1 LLRFCVL
8 LACTDSLGFFSPLGF
23 FGTSF
28 SNQKFLVTLRAG
40 TAAEDILSKDRPER
54 NVQRKLSG
62 QPDCGCSDC
71 DTETCQAYYL
81 NMEPKKPKSQFW
93 RTSWLLF
100 GAAVL
105 LFLTVIMVLVMRH
118 A

>member
-1 LLRFCVL
+1 
-8 LACTDSLGFFSPLGF
+8 
-23 FGTSF
+23 
-28 SNQKFLVTLRAG
+28 VTLRAG
-40 TAAEDILSKDRPER
+40 TAAEDILCKDRPER
-54 NVQRKLSG
+54 NAQRKLSG

-71 DTETCQAYYL
+71 DTESCQAYYL